1 MKYNLHNLCQYLTI
15 LVISIMLPNIAN
27 ANTNEPDW
35 QFWSKQTITQAQQQN
50 RLILI
55 DLTAKWCMYC
65 KKMEQTTYK
74 DNAVIKEIQKHYI
87 AIKADEEE
95 YPELAKRFATV
106 GRPGTIILDSN
117 GNQLLAKTGYLKPQW
132 MLWML
137 QGAVSELTNKKL

>member
-1 MKYNLHNLCQYLTI
+1 MKTLSSKLLNYLSI
-15 LVISIMLPNIAN
+15 FLLSIMLYTTAYAN
-27 ANTNEPDW
+27 QPDW
-35 QFWSKQTITQAQQQN
+35 QYWSENTVSKAKQDD

-74 DNAVIKEIQKHYI
+74 DDAVLKELQKNYI

-95 YPELAKRFATV
+95 FPELAKRFAKV

-117 GNQLLAKTGYLKPQW
+117 GNQILAKSGYLKPQW

-137 QGAVSELTNKKL
+137 QGAVSDSTTKQ